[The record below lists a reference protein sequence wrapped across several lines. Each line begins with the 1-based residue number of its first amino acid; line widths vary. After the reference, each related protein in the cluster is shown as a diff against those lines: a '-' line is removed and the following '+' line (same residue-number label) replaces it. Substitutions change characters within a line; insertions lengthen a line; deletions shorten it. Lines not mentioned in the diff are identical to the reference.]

1 MPAQTSDK
9 PSQPVTPRVL
19 LCGVGPL
26 PLGNP
31 DRLYAPGLRLWGFAR
46 ALLRGGL
53 GVDILEVQF
62 GKSAESGA
70 GARLYRLRLADDS
83 PEKGDRQPEPDC
95 QGMML
100 PPHLKADTEDLP
112 AAPLPQMVSRQIQR
126 HPYRAVISTTDILN
140 DACARASGTLP
151 LWCDFNGH
159 PLAER
164 QSQARCFGSDEGL
177 ASQWDYVLPPLLRA
191 DRFSTCS
198 EAQRLALTGELG
210 ACGRLNRWNDGGSFV
225 NALPPAALLTEFT
238 PQPGTLRGTHVPQD
252 AFIVLWTGGYN
263 TWADEETLFHALES
277 ALARVPRMVFV
288 STGGA
293 IGGHDEQ
300 TFQRFQQRVQ
310 ASPFRDR
317 YVFAGWVNTLEVPGY
332 YLEADVGVNC
342 DRQNLEGELGCR
354 NRILD
359 WVAARLPVLTTSVC
373 ELARDL
379 IQRDLVGGFSPGNA
393 PELADRLV
401 HLAGCPQDVLC
412 ERAERARAYLLEAY
426 APERAYAPLVE
437 WARNPQHAPDLQNTM
452 ARRSETGFSIPDN
465 PLSRRRFQ
473 EWRTALEKEKGAGIS
488 KLKRKLKE
496 FLNLR

>member
-1 MPAQTSDK
+1 MRLIEDAAKEGNGSSD
-9 PSQPVTPRVL
+9 
-19 LCGVGPL
+19 
-26 PLGNP
+26 
-31 DRLYAPGLRLWGFAR
+31 
-46 ALLRGGL
+46 
-53 GVDILEVQF
+53 
-62 GKSAESGA
+62 A
-70 GARLYRLRLADDS
+70 G
-83 PEKGDRQPEPDC
+83 C
-95 QGMML
+95 QDAML
-100 PPHLKADTEDLP
+100 PPHLMAETADLS
-112 AAPLPQMVSRQIQR
+112 AVPLPQMVSEQVCR
-126 HPYRAVISTTDILN
+126 HPYRAIVSTTDILN
-140 DACARASGTLP
+140 AACAQASGTLP

-177 ASQWDYVLPPLLRA
+177 ASQWEYVIPSLLRA

-210 ACGRLNRWNDGGSFV
+210 VCGRLNRWTDGISLV

-238 PQPGTLRGTHVPQD
+238 TSQPGTLRGTRVPED

-277 ALARVPRMVFV
+277 ALERIPRMVFV

-293 IGGHDEQ
+293 IGGHDEK

-317 YVFAGWVNTLEVPGY
+317 YVFAGWVNTFEVPGF
-332 YLEADVGVNC
+332 YLEADVGINC

-359 WVAARLPVLTTSVC
+359 WVAARLPVLTTPVC

-379 IQRDLVGGFSPGNA
+379 IERDLAESFPPGNSK
-393 PELADRLV
+393 ELADGIVRI
-401 HLAGCPQDVLC
+401 AACPRNVLR

-426 APERAYAPLVE
+426 SPERAYAPLVE
-437 WARNPQHAPDLQNTM
+437 WAQNPYHAPDLQNTM
-452 ARRSETGFSIPDN
+452 DRHSETGFSIPDN
-465 PLSRRRFQ
+465 PLARRRLQ
-473 EWRTALEKEKGAGIS
+473 EWHTSSEWGKHPGIS
-488 KLKRKLKE
+488 RLKRKLRE
-496 FLNLR
+496 FLSLR